1 MCTLQIDLP
10 FMWLPLNSQR
20 VGLNWVHH
28 PICARWP
35 GGLTRFIS
43 AAVINKINFNW
54 PSLIY
59 AIMLVGPPLSTYT
72 QNETIASYRVP
83 KDG

>member
-1 MCTLQIDLP
+1 MFTLQIELP

-28 PICARWP
+28 PICVRP
-35 GGLTRFIS
+35 PGLTRFIS

-59 AIMLVGPPLSTYT
+59 AIILVRPPSTHT
-72 QNETIASYRVP
+72 
-83 KDG
+83 